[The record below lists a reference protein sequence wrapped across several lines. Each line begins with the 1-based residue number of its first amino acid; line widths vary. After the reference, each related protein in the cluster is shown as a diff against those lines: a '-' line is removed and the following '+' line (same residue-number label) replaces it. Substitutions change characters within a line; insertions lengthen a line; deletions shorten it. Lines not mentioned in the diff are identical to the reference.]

1 MRPGCT
7 KKVLPCYHQ
16 GSPRLA
22 LQAAYNGVAQNFAA
36 MPGASAGYSPAA
48 YAQAGMPYGQ
58 GVSNL
63 PSGQKRDSTYDQAS
77 LQASV

>member
-1 MRPGCT
+1 ML
-7 KKVLPCYHQ
+7 VV
-16 GSPRLA
+16 
-22 LQAAYNGVAQNFAA
+22 QASYNGVAQNFAA

-48 YAQAGMPYGQ
+48 YAQAGLQYGQ

-77 LQASV
+77 MKAQA